1 MEYFNSFEFWV
12 YVMWVSSAVG
22 FGLVLGGFL
31 YLGVMAI
38 LDKFIE
44 RLMNL
49 KFKKDEGEEK

>member
-1 MEYFNSFEFWV
+1 MTEYFNSFEFWV
-12 YVMWVSSAVG
+12 HVMWVSSAVG

-38 LDKFIE
+38 LDKLIE

-49 KFKKDEGEEK
+49 KFKKEK

>member
-1 MEYFNSFEFWV
+1 MTEYFNSFEFWV
-12 YVMWVSSAVG
+12 YVAWISSAVG

-38 LDKFIE
+38 LDKLIE

-49 KFKKDEGEEK
+49 KFKNDKEK